1 MSKRLRIGFLIL
13 VIAAVAVL
21 MVWPYLAK
29 GKDSED
35 EPVSTP
41 ETPRAALDQ
50 ALTGDRVVILVF
62 SYDSQ
67 CCPSTEPFF
76 SAYKKSVYESA
87 GAFGEDV
94 QLVWVNTGV
103 ESPEEQQE
111 IQEIA
116 REYEVTYIPTLLVI
130 DKNKQVVE
138 SLVGPFDAALFE
150 EIVRREVGTN

>member
-1 MSKRLRIGFLIL
+1 MSKRLRIGFLVL
-13 VIAAVAVL
+13 VIAAAAAL
-21 MVWPYLAK
+21 MAWPYLAK
-29 GKDSED
+29 DKDSED
-35 EPVSTP
+35 DPVSTP

-62 SYDSQ
+62 SFDSE

-87 GAFGEDV
+87 GTFGEDV

-111 IQEIA
+111 IQEMA
-116 REYEVTYIPTLLVI
+116 REYGVTHIPALLVI

-150 EIVRREVGTN
+150 EIVRREVETS